1 MSLHGRTSRF
11 FSHIMIKKTILSLKR
26 LDMATDNLGSIVSLG
41 NVLRIDNAV
50 IDEVFFSNNNTGYI
64 LISYSV
70 PWQSGINTTDQ
81 LQLNVNNNTVI
92 LNSFRLPICL
102 CDLREGMRVDVT
114 FSSRM
119 TRSIPPQSNAFSIT
133 VRRPSRPPV
142 APPSVTTVRIL
153 WIDAN
158 NNRLITVSQNN
169 INRQMVFVI
178 TNSTIILNRNGFPIP
193 LRALRPG
200 QLVQIS
206 HSNFQTASIPPIA
219 TAFRIQVI

>member
-1 MSLHGRTSRF
+1 
-11 FSHIMIKKTILSLKR
+11 
-26 LDMATDNLGSIVSLG
+26 MATDNPGSIVSLG

-64 LISYSV
+64 LISYTV
-70 PWQSGINTTDQ
+70 PWQGGITTIDQ

-92 LNSFRLPICL
+92 LNAFRLPLCL

-114 FSSRM
+114 FSPRM

-142 APPSVTTVRIL
+142 EPSITTARIL
-153 WIDAN
+153 RIDAN

-169 INRQMVFVI
+169 INRQMVFAI
-178 TNSTIILNRNGFPIP
+178 TNSTIVLNRNGFPIP

-206 HSNFQTASIPPIA
+206 HSDFQTASIPPIA